1 MSKFKVGDLVRW
13 KAAFRVTRPHLGIV
27 LEERAGLPAARYK
40 VQWFTDNNSIGN
52 HPEAM
57 LMKARVR
64 GV

>member
-1 MSKFKVGDLVRW
+1 VGKFKVGDLVRW
-13 KAAFRVTRPHLGIV
+13 KAARAERPYLGIV
-27 LEERAGLPAARYK
+27 LEERAHPVGRYR

-52 HPEAM
+52 HPEAI

>member
-1 MSKFKVGDLVRW
+1 MGKFKVGDLVRW
-13 KAAFRVTRPHLGIV
+13 KAAFRGERPHLGMV
-27 LEERAGLPAARYK
+27 LKDRAGLPARYR

-64 GV
+64 GG

>member
-13 KAAFRVTRPHLGIV
+13 MGAIRGERPHLGIV
-27 LEERAGLPAARYK
+27 LEERASLQSARYR
-40 VQWFTDNNSIGN
+40 VQWFTDNNNIGN

-57 LMKARVR
+57 LKKARVR

>member
-1 MSKFKVGDLVRW
+1 MGKFKVGDLVRW
-13 KAAFRVTRPHLGIV
+13 KAAFRGERPHLGMV
-27 LEERAGLPAARYK
+27 LEERALHVARYR

-64 GV
+64 GA

>member
-1 MSKFKVGDLVRW
+1 VNKFKVGDLVRW
-13 KAAFRVTRPHLGIV
+13 KAAFRGERPHLGMV
-27 LEERAGLPAARYK
+27 LEDRAGLPARYR

-64 GV
+64 GG

>member
-1 MSKFKVGDLVRW
+1 MGKLKVGDLVRT
-13 KAAFRVTRPHLGIV
+13 KLRFRRGERLHLGIV
-27 LEERAGLPAARYK
+27 LEERAGLPARYR

-64 GV
+64 GE

>member
-13 KAAFRVTRPHLGIV
+13 KPAKIVRPHLGIV
-27 LEERAGLPAARYK
+27 LEERALVEARYR
-40 VQWFTDNNSIGN
+40 VQWFTDNNNIGN

-64 GV
+64 GE